1 MTPQRGKGCVR
12 VLHSAHPSAL
22 ALVVVL
28 AFGLAACGPAGGGGG
43 GFGAEYQV
51 NVADDGVCNSGHCSL
66 REAINAANAHVGLDL
81 IKFDIGGGGAQTI
94 RPLSVLPEITDAVT
108 IDRRTQPGFAG
119 IPIIELNGANATV
132 NANGLTIRAANCRVR
147 GLVINRF
154 HSGQGP
160 SIGSGAGIAVLEGG

>member
-22 ALVVVL
+22 ALFVVL
-28 AFGLAACGPAGGGGG
+28 AFGLAACGPAGRGGG

-66 REAINAANAHVGLDL
+66 REAINAANAHAGLDL